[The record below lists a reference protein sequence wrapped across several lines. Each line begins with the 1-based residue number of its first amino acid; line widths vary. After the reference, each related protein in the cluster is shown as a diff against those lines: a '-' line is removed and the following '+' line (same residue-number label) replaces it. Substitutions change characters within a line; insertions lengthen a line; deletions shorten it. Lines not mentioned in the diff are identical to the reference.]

1 MNGINEMNYFS
12 RSSQSSQML
21 FSAKISLFLLVD
33 ILSIL
38 RAIVNT
44 FLEFCFNLKRKMIQ
58 VEQMKYDCKL
68 LFPFRTS
75 FKINFN
81 KKTNLQL
88 KFYRFIS
95 NY

>member
-12 RSSQSSQML
+12 RSSQSSKML

-81 KKTNLQL
+81 KKNKYTIEILS
-88 KFYRFIS
+88 FYF
-95 NY
+95 